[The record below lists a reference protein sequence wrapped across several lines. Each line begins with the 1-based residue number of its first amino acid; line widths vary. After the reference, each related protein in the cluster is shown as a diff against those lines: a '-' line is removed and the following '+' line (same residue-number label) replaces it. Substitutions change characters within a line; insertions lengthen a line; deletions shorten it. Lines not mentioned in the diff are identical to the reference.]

1 MRRLLVI
8 VVIMLAGC
16 SGNETQMIRQVVDAQ
31 VMLYPDASLQDLYK
45 AFAQAEFGPEHM
57 IADTASAG
65 HYLDYEL
72 GAEDRSKVLYEPLGA
87 DSSFFR
93 VHLCAVQSGKI
104 TRDELF
110 GAFIGGSRKVGY
122 EEIRGWKDKWHQI
135 EQTIESMDL
144 ELECFEEDRQKI
156 DSLLDKGNY
165 AIHHSAV
172 FKEHYEPH
180 YRIVR
185 KDIFYEK
192 LYDKLK

>member
-1 MRRLLVI
+1 
-8 VVIMLAGC
+8 MLAGC
-16 SGNETQMIRQVVDAQ
+16 SGNETQMIRQAVDTQ
-31 VMLYPDASLQDLYK
+31 IMLYPDASLQDLYK

-57 IADTASAG
+57 ITDTSSAG
-65 HYLDYEL
+65 RYMDYEL
-72 GAEDRSKVLYEPLGA
+72 GAEDRSEVLYEPLGA

-104 TRDELF
+104 SRDELF
-110 GAFIGGSRKVGY
+110 EAFIGGSRKVGD

-135 EQTIESMDL
+135 EQTIKTMNL
-144 ELECFEEDRQKI
+144 GLACYEEDRQMI
-156 DSLLDKGNY
+156 DSLIDNGKY